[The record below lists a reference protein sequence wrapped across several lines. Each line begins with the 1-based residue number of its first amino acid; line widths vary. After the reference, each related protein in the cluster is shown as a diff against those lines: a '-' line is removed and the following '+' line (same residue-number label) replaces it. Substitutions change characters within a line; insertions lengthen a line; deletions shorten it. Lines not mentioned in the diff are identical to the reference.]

1 MLLKI
6 EIMTFPPSLPRF
18 SYWKFLYSCKN
29 WIRIGCAPISGCKVL
44 ISNPC
49 SRNRITFKVQ
59 LGKFSLTDKIPA
71 NASLSISL
79 FANLFRITWSVLTT
93 RYLINLRIIKPFKS
107 LHTHMNHLDPPKF
120 LLTVLIPYFHCPNFS
135 YVAQFLKLL
144 PLKSQT
150 FQDS

>member
-1 MLLKI
+1 MLLKM
-6 EIMTFPPSLPRF
+6 EIRTFSPSLPRF

-29 WIRIGCAPISGCKVL
+29 WIRIGCARISGCKVL

-79 FANLFRITWSVLTT
+79 FANLFRITWSILTT
-93 RYLINLRIIKPFKS
+93 LTFWIIKPFKP
-107 LHTHMNHLDPPKF
+107 LHTHMHHLDPPKF

-135 YVAQFLKLL
+135 YVAQFPKLL